1 MDSQSTWPDSSNLA
15 YVEELYEL
23 YLRNPDALDESWRE
37 HFKRW
42 AGSNGHTQSD
52 VAISDTKTIRP
63 TFTPRSLFNPAGGSL
78 ATGGDTRSQ
87 LDLQRLQHQVGKL
100 VRLYRVRGHRAAAF
114 DPLGQTREQLI
125 ELDPAYFGFTD
136 ADMDTPFL
144 TSSITGPPTARS
156 LRTIIAHLHNTYC
169 RHIGAQF
176 MHIDDIEI
184 REWLQERMESTENR
198 IELSRKQQVRIL
210 TRLTDATIFEEFIQ
224 KKFIGAKSFSLEG
237 AESLIPLLDLA
248 LEKAGGHGIEE
259 AVIGMAHRG
268 RLNVLANIIG
278 KSPARIFREFEDAD
292 PQLYLGGGD
301 VKYHLGESGD
311 WRTRGGQ
318 SIHLS
323 LCFNP
328 SHLEF
333 VNPVVLGRLRAKQD
347 RLFEKRGK
355 DLRRGDK
362 GLAILIH
369 GDAAF
374 IGEGVVQET
383 LNMSGLRGYKTGGA
397 LHIVINNQIGFTTG
411 IVSAR
416 TSTYCT
422 DIAKMLQIPIFHV
435 NGEQPEAVAQV
446 VDLAMDFRQ
455 KFDRDVVIDMY
466 CFRKRGHN
474 ESDEPSYTQPKMYKA
489 IREHK
494 GVRESYLGHLMKLGG
509 VSEHDADRI
518 ALRRTELLEK
528 ELISA
533 RSESYVPQK
542 EAFGGVWKGF
552 EGGPEDPSRD
562 PDTTVPVDRLSRLLE
577 SQTHTPDDF
586 KLHPKL
592 KRWIAARRE
601 MAEGSRRLDWAA
613 AEALALAS
621 LLTDDVRVRMSGQDA
636 QRGTFSQRHT
646 VLHDADDGHDYIPLA
661 NLDSKQASI
670 EIYNSPLS
678 ENSVLGF
685 EYGYSLDTPDGLT
698 IWEAQFGDF
707 ANVAQPII
715 DQFIT
720 SAEDKWNRLS
730 GLVMLLP
737 HGFEGMGPEHSSA
750 RLERFLMLS
759 AEDNIQV
766 VNPTTPAQYFHLL
779 RRQVMRK
786 WLKPLIVM
794 SPKSLLRHPGAVSEL
809 EELAS
814 GGFERV
820 LPDSHA
826 GEGRKITRVLLCSG
840 KVYYDL
846 IERREVIHRDDVAII
861 RVEQLYPFPHD
872 QLERVLAEYDSDAE
886 VFWVQEEPRNQGAW
900 PFLRMRF
907 CPEFLGRFTLKGIAR
922 AESASPATGSRAAH
936 LIEQEQILTEAIGPK
951 PVEEDE

>member
-1 MDSQSTWPDSSNLA
+1 MDSHTNWPDSTNLA
-15 YVEELYEL
+15 YVEQLYQL
-23 YLRNPDALDESWRE
+23 YLRDPEALDPHWRE
-37 HFKRW
+37 TFKKW
-42 AGSNGHTQSD
+42 SGSNGHAHQAPD
-52 VAISDTKTIRP
+52 QLGP
-63 TFTPRSLFNPAGGSL
+63 TFTPRSIFNPTGAAGGHASAG
-78 ATGGDTRSQ
+78 ATHPGGQ
-87 LDLQRLQHQVGKL
+87 ADLQRLQHQVGKL

-114 DPLGQTREQLI
+114 DPLGRTRETLP
-125 ELDPAYFGFTD
+125 ELDPSYFGFTE

-144 TSSITGPPTARS
+144 TSSITGPLTTRS

-169 RHIGAQF
+169 RYIGVQF
-176 MHIDDIEI
+176 MHIDDLNI
-184 REWLQERMESTENR
+184 RHWLQERMEASQNR
-198 IELSRKQQVRIL
+198 IELSRKNQIRIL

-248 LEKAGGHGIEE
+248 LEKAGEQGVEE

-301 VKYHLGESGD
+301 VKYHMGESGD
-311 WRTRGGQ
+311 WRTRKGRN
-318 SIHLS
+318 IHLS

-333 VNPVVLGRLRAKQD
+333 VSPVVMGRLRAKQD
-347 RLFEKRGK
+347 RARLEGNN
-355 DLRRGDK
+355 GAK
-362 GLAILIH
+362 GLAIAIH

-383 LNMSGLRGYKTGGA
+383 LNMSGLRGYNVGGT

-422 DIAKMLQIPIFHV
+422 DVAKMLQIPIFHV

-446 VDLAMDFRQ
+446 VDLAMDFRDQ
-455 KFDRDVVIDMY
+455 FGRDVVIDMY
-466 CFRKRGHN
+466 CYRKRGHN
-474 ESDEPSYTQPKMYKA
+474 ESDEPSYTQPKMYNA
-489 IREHK
+489 IRKHK
-494 GVRESYLGHLMKLGG
+494 TVREAYLGHLMKMGG

-528 ELISA
+528 ELTAA
-533 RSESYVPQK
+533 RSETYVPQK
-542 EAFGGVWKGF
+542 EAFGGVW
-552 EGGPEDPSRD
+552 EGYVAGKEDASQD
-562 PDTTVPVDRLSRLLE
+562 PDSAVPADRLSKLLE
-577 SQTHTPDDF
+577 SQTHVPDDF

-592 KRWIAARRE
+592 KRWMAARRE
-601 MAEGSRRLDWAA
+601 MASGSRRVDWAN
-613 AEALALAS
+613 AEALAFAS
-621 LLTDDVRVRMSGQDA
+621 LLTDGVRVRMSGQDA
-636 QRGTFSQRHT
+636 QRGTFSHRHT

-661 NLDSKQASI
+661 NLDPRQAQFQI
-670 EIYNSPLS
+670 FNSPLS

-698 IWEAQFGDF
+698 LWEAQFGDF

-750 RLERFLMLS
+750 RLERYLMLAS
-759 AEDNIQV
+759 EDNIQI

-794 SPKSLLRHPGAVSEL
+794 SPKSLLRHPEVVSEL
-809 EELAS
+809 DELAS
-814 GGFERV
+814 GGFQRV
-820 LPDSHA
+820 LPD
-826 GEGRKITRVLLCSG
+826 TRGVDPKAIKRILLCSG
-840 KVYYDL
+840 KVFYDL
-846 IERREVIHRDDVAII
+846 IERRDAIGREDLAVIRL
-861 RVEQLYPFPHD
+861 EQLYPFPHM
-872 QLERVLAEYDSDAE
+872 QLESVLADYNDDVELI
-886 VFWVQEEPRNQGAW
+886 WVQEEPRNQGAW

-907 CPEFLGRFTLKGIAR
+907 CPKLLGRFPLQGIAR
-922 AESASPATGSRAAH
+922 PESASPATGSRAAH
-936 LIEQEQILTEAIGPK
+936 MIEQEKILSDAVGPL
-951 PVEEDE
+951 PEDKESLDD

>member
-1 MDSQSTWPDSSNLA
+1 MDSQTHWPNSTNLA
-15 YVEELYEL
+15 YVEQLYEL
-23 YLRNPDALDESWRE
+23 YLRDPKALDPAWQA
-37 HFKRW
+37 HFKQW
-42 AGSNGHTQSD
+42 SGSNGHADQPPQHLG
-52 VAISDTKTIRP
+52 P
-63 TFTPRSLFNPAGGSL
+63 TFSPRSLFNPAASSAGFTGDTSGGGQTSGG
-78 ATGGDTRSQ
+78 GGDA
-87 LDLQRLQHQVGKL
+87 DLQRLQHQVGKL

-114 DPLGQTREQLI
+114 DPLGRTREHLP
-125 ELDPAYFGFTD
+125 ELDPSYFGFTD
-136 ADMDTPFL
+136 ADMDKPFL
-144 TSSITGPPTARS
+144 TSSITGPLTARS

-169 RHIGAQF
+169 RYIGVQF
-176 MHIDDIEI
+176 MHIDDLNI
-184 REWLQERMESTENR
+184 RHWLQERMEAAQNR
-198 IELSRKQQVRIL
+198 IELSRKEQIRIL
-210 TRLTDATIFEEFIQ
+210 TRLTDATIFEQFIQ

-248 LEKAGGHGIEE
+248 LEKAGGQGIKE

-311 WRTRGGQ
+311 WRTRKGH

-333 VNPVVLGRLRAKQD
+333 VNPVVMGRLRAKQD
-347 RLFEKRGK
+347 RMRLDHKQ
-355 DLRRGDK
+355 DPK
-362 GLAILIH
+362 GMAILIH

-383 LNMSGLRGYKTGGA
+383 LNMSGLRGYKVGGA

-411 IVSAR
+411 TVSAR
-416 TSTYCT
+416 TSAYCT
-422 DIAKMLQIPIFHV
+422 DVAKMLQIPIFHV

-446 VDLAMDFRQ
+446 VDLAMDFRNQ
-455 KFDRDVVIDMY
+455 FGRDVVIDMY
-466 CFRKRGHN
+466 CYRKRGHN
-474 ESDEPSYTQPKMYKA
+474 ESDEPSYTQPKMYHA
-489 IREHK
+489 IRQHE
-494 GVRESYLGHLMKLGG
+494 GVRESYLGHLMKMGE

-528 ELISA
+528 ELTAA
-533 RSESYVPQK
+533 RSQSYVPKK
-542 EAFGGVWKGF
+542 EAFGGVWQGYRAGK
-552 EGGPEDPSRD
+552 EDATEDPD
-562 PDTTVPVDRLSRLLE
+562 AAVPTEQLKTLLE
-577 SQTHTPDDF
+577 AQTHLPDDF
-586 KLHPKL
+586 NLHPKL
-592 KRWIAARRE
+592 KRWMAARRE
-601 MAEGSRRLDWAA
+601 MAEGSRRLDWAG
-613 AEALALAS
+613 AEALAFAS
-621 LLTDDVRVRMSGQDA
+621 LLTDGVRVRMSGQDA
-636 QRGTFSQRHT
+636 QRGTFSHRHA
-646 VLHDADDGHDYIPLA
+646 VLHDADDGHDYVPLA
-661 NLDSKQASI
+661 NLGPDQASFQI
-670 EIYNSPLS
+670 FNSPLS

-750 RLERFLMLS
+750 RLERYLMLA
-759 AEDNIQV
+759 AEDNIQIA
-766 VNPTTPAQYFHLL
+766 NPTTPAQYFHLL

-786 WLKPLIVM
+786 WQKPLIVM
-794 SPKSLLRHPGAVSEL
+794 SPKSLLRHPRAVSEL
-809 EELAS
+809 EELAA
-814 GGFERV
+814 GGFQRV
-820 LPDSHA
+820 LPDVQDVAPGSI
-826 GEGRKITRVLLCSG
+826 KRVLLCSG

-846 IERREVIHRDDVAII
+846 IERRERLGQNDVAII
-861 RVEQLYPFPHD
+861 RVEQLYPFPHK
-872 QLERVLAEYDSDAE
+872 QLSAILSTYGEDTE
-886 VFWVQEEPRNQGAW
+886 VYWVQEEPRNQGAW

-907 CPEFLGRFTLKGIAR
+907 CPKLLGRYPLLGISR
-922 AESASPATGSRAAH
+922 RESASPATGSRAAH
-936 LIEQEQILTEAIGPK
+936 MIEQEKILTEAIGPL
-951 PVEEDE
+951 PPGEE